1 MLLGQ
6 MGLLAQDMTDAEMTA
21 AGGILAGVGMIGML
35 IYLAFVIMILAS
47 VWKIFAKAGK
57 PGWAAI
63 IPIYNWVILLEI
75 VGRPVWWI
83 VLLLIPCVNIVIMCI
98 LAVEL
103 AKSFG
108 KDIAFAIGLILL
120 GVVFIPILGFGSA
133 KYEGPVNSPA

>member
-6 MGLLAQDMTDAEMTA
+6 MSLLAQNMTDAEMTA

-108 KDIAFAIGLILL
+108 KDVAFAIGLILL

-133 KYEGPVNSPA
+133 KYQGPVNSPA

>member
-6 MGLLAQDMTDAEMTA
+6 MSLLAQDMTDAEMTA

-35 IYLAFVIMILAS
+35 IYLAFVILILAS
-47 VWKIFAKAGK
+47 AWKIFAKAGK

-98 LAVEL
+98 LMVEL

-108 KDIAFAIGLILL
+108 KDVAFAIGLILL
-120 GVVFIPILGFGSA
+120 GVIFLPILGFGSA
-133 KYEGPVNSPA
+133 KYQGPVNSPA

>member
-6 MGLLAQDMTDAEMTA
+6 MSLLAQDMTDAEMTA

-35 IYLAFVIMILAS
+35 IYLAFVILILAS
-47 VWKIFAKAGK
+47 AWKIFAKAGK

-75 VGRPVWWI
+75 VGRPIWWI

-98 LAVEL
+98 LMVEL

-108 KDIAFAIGLILL
+108 KDVAFAIGLILL
-120 GVVFIPILGFGSA
+120 GVIFLPILGFGSA
-133 KYEGPVNSPA
+133 KYQGPVNSPA